1 MFVEEVMEL
10 VELKPLRNAL
20 VGLPGVDG
28 LSTEQRKRLTT
39 AVELVANPSII
50 FMDEPTSG
58 LDARAAAI
66 VMRTVRKTVDT
77 GRTVVCTIHQ
87 PSIDIFEAFDEL
99 LLMKRGGQ
107 VIYAGS
113 LGARSQ
119 TMVEYFE
126 AIQGVPKIRECD
138 NPATWMLD
146 VSSSSMEAKLDVD
159 FADVYAKS
167 DLYQRNQ
174 QLIEELSTPA
184 PRSKDLYF
192 PTQYSQSFITQCKA
206 CFWKQHWSYWRNSQ
220 YNAIRFFM
228 TVIIGI
234 MFGVIFWNKGNQIYR
249 QQDLLNL
256 LGATYAAVMFLGAT
270 NASAVQSVVAVERTV
285 FYRERAAGMYSELP
299 YAFAQVAIETIY
311 VAVQTFIYSLLLF
324 SMIGYQWT
332 AAKFFYFYYF
342 IFMCF
347 TYFSMYGMMVVALT
361 PGYQIA
367 AIVMSFFLSFWNL
380 FSGFLVPRP
389 LIPVW
394 WRWYYWGSPVAWTI
408 YGIFASQVGDR
419 TDELELPGETV
430 KMQVNQFLK
439 EYLGYDHDFLV
450 AVVFAHVGWVLLFFF
465 VFAYGIKFLNHQTR

>member
-1 MFVEEVMEL
+1 MFVEEVMDL
-10 VELKPLRNAL
+10 VELNPLRNAL

-28 LSTEQRKRLTT
+28 LSTEQRKRLTI

-66 VMRTVRKTVDT
+66 VMRTVRNTVDT

-107 VIYAGS
+107 VIYAGP
-113 LGARSQ
+113 LGRHSHKL
-119 TMVEYFE
+119 VEYFE
-126 AIQGVPKIRECD
+126 AVPGVQKIKRGY
-138 NPATWMLD
+138 NPATWMLE
-146 VSSSSMEAKLDVD
+146 VTSSAVEAQLDVD
-159 FADVYAKS
+159 FAEIYAKS
-167 DLYQRNQ
+167 ELYQRNQ
-174 QLIEELSTPA
+174 ELIKELSTP
-184 PRSKDLYF
+184 PPGSQDLYF
-192 PTQYSQSFITQCKA
+192 PTQYSQSFLTQCKA

-220 YNAIRFFM
+220 YNAIRLF
-228 TVIIGI
+228 TTIVIGV
-234 MFGVIFWNKGNQIYR
+234 MFGVIFWQKGDQIHR

-256 LGATYAAVMFLGAT
+256 LGATYAAVLFLGAT
-270 NASAVQSVVAVERTV
+270 NASAVQSVVAIERTV

-311 VAVQTFIYSLLLF
+311 VAIQTLLYSLLLY
-324 SMIGYQWT
+324 SMIGYHWT
-332 AAKFFYFYYF
+332 GEKFFYFYYF

-380 FSGFLVPRP
+380 FSGFLIPRP
-389 LIPVW
+389 LIPIW
-394 WRWYYWGSPVAWTI
+394 WRWYYWASPVAWTI
-408 YGIFASQVGDR
+408 YGIFASQVGDI
-419 TDELELPGETV
+419 TSELELTGNTGRIR
-430 KMQVNQFLK
+430 VNDFLK
-439 EYLGYDHDFLV
+439 DYLGYDHDFLIP
-450 AVVFAHVGWVLLFFF
+450 VVFAHVGWVLLFFF
-465 VFAYGIKFLNHQTR
+465 VFAYGIKFLNFQRR